1 MNLDEK
7 LQDKIS
13 QFKDAQQ
20 SLSDLLNAESI
31 GDKIV
36 GKSIEPWKLIFQNTG
51 LLWRHLLQ
59 VQRISSG
66 SRVTV
71 TEKEMDRELA
81 IEEEKPC
88 EAFNKI

>member
-36 GKSIEPWKLIFQNTG
+36 GKSIEP
-51 LLWRHLLQ
+51 
-59 VQRISSG
+59 
-66 SRVTV
+66 
-71 TEKEMDRELA
+71 
-81 IEEEKPC
+81 
-88 EAFNKI
+88 